1 MAVNG
6 FGAGVILYM
15 ILLLYMFAGLA
26 VICDEYFVPSLEV
39 IAEKLDVSDD
49 VAGATLMAAGG
60 SAPEL
65 FTSIIGVFFA
75 KSDVGFSTIV
85 GSAVFNVLFVI
96 GMCAFFA
103 KEVLVLTGWPIT
115 RDSIYYSITL
125 ISLAMFYNYNCD
137 ANDAN
142 KKCILWW
149 EGLIQFLLYGG
160 YVFLMAYN
168 ERLKA
173 KFAVFKKR
181 AQYRMAKVQQSMH
194 DMAEKMQHHGDHS
207 IMDRH
212 DNKDLASA
220 HGGNAGL
227 SFRNRRRKE
236 ARTRTAVR
244 FRAGILDI
252 LMGNKDTVDKVR
264 VHVISGIL
272 GNVKETFDQFDTNKN
287 GNIDKSALGPML
299 AKLLDDSEPGEEE
312 IARILREMKSTSSTG
327 EENEVSYAEFEQWYM
342 DCEKRVDAER
352 ERVFAAID
360 TKGVGYL
367 EQAEFRDILKKLH
380 VNERDL
386 TDDEIAHGWELFG
399 GKQGKITRENF
410 DEWYQANL
418 LHTHLLSEEQRN
430 AHDEEV
436 KKHEDLEDHEEPEEG
451 VSMAMPDDLQ
461 GRIFYFIL
469 LPLNGLLYVTVPDV
483 RWGNGWE
490 KMYMVSFFMSIVWI
504 GLYSYVMV
512 WSATIIGDLVG
523 IPQPVMGL
531 TILAAGTSV
540 PDLISS
546 VIVAQ
551 QGHGDMAVS
560 SSIGSNIFDV
570 TVGLPFPWL
579 LSVMVTG
586 GQPVPLSPDGTLFFS
601 LVILLLMLVAV
612 IGVIIKSNFRMTKGL
627 GLAMFLLYLVFVAQD
642 LLRVY
647 GVIKL

>member
-1 MAVNG
+1 
-6 FGAGVILYM
+6 
-15 ILLLYMFAGLA
+15 
-26 VICDEYFVPSLEV
+26 
-39 IAEKLDVSDD
+39 
-49 VAGATLMAAGG
+49 
-60 SAPEL
+60 
-65 FTSIIGVFFA
+65 
-75 KSDVGFSTIV
+75 
-85 GSAVFNVLFVI
+85 
-96 GMCAFFA
+96 
-103 KEVLVLTGWPIT
+103 
-115 RDSIYYSITL
+115 
-125 ISLAMFYNYNCD
+125 
-137 ANDAN
+137 
-142 KKCILWW
+142 
-149 EGLIQFLLYGG
+149 
-160 YVFLMAYN
+160 MAYN

-194 DMAEKMQHHGDHS
+194 DMAEKMQHHDDHS

-287 GNIDKSALGPML
+287 GNIDKSALAPML
-299 AKLLDDSEPGEEE
+299 AKLLDGSEPGEEE
-312 IARILREMKSTSSTG
+312 ITRILREMKSASGTG
-327 EENEVSYAEFEQWYM
+327 EENEVSYAEFEKWYM
-342 DCEKRVDAER
+342 DCEMRVDAER

-367 EQAEFRDILKKLH
+367 EQTEFRDILKKLH

-410 DEWYQANL
+410 DEWYQSNL
-418 LHTHLLSEEQRN
+418 LHTHLLSEEQRT
-430 AHDEEV
+430 AHDQEV

-461 GRIFYFIL
+461 GRIIYFIL
-469 LPLNGLLYVTVPDV
+469 LPLNGLLILLCQTCGGETVGKNCV
-483 RWGNGWE
+483 
-490 KMYMVSFFMSIVWI
+490 VSFFMSIVWI
-504 GLYSYVMV
+504 GLYSYIMV

-531 TILAAGTSV
+531 TVLAAGTSV

-546 VIVAQ
+546 VIVPSK
-551 QGHGDMAVS
+551 GT
-560 SSIGSNIFDV
+560 V
-570 TVGLPFPWL
+570 TWL
-579 LSVMVTG
+579 FQAPS
-586 GQPVPLSPDGTLFFS
+586 
-601 LVILLLMLVAV
+601 AV
-612 IGVIIKSNFRMTKGL
+612 ISLT
-627 GLAMFLLYLVFVAQD
+627 
-642 LLRVY
+642 
-647 GVIKL
+647 